1 LTISLSD
8 VKNTLL
14 HSHHSKDNPM
24 QVIILVLS
32 LFISFQAHAK
42 TYSLSEALAEYT
54 KRGLVQPQPQD
65 DGRIQTLNRKGATSP
80 ALDEATTE
88 FIKFAKGK
96 KVLEI
101 GGAYGQ
107 VMIETLGKYKDTAYH
122 LNDLHADHLFI
133 AAHNLEEAHLGIKAK
148 NIEFIEGDIANGLG
162 LKGKYDAILVA
173 RVLHFFDPEQLDAA
187 IGNIK
192 ELLKSGGRVFVIA
205 ITPYVK
211 RYDKFIPEYE
221 RRLAKNE
228 EYPGYVKSLYDWVN
242 KDVTSK
248 SQLATISPEPFMFL
262 DDVVLHQLFKK
273 HGYKIIS
280 CKLLPLG
287 YKSASWSLDGRENV
301 VLVAEK
307 E

>member
-1 LTISLSD
+1 
-8 VKNTLL
+8 
-14 HSHHSKDNPM
+14 M
-24 QVIILVLS
+24 QVIILLLLS
-32 LFISFQAHAK
+32 ILINFQAHAK
-42 TYSLSEALAEYT
+42 IYSFADALAEYT
-54 KRGLVQPQPQD
+54 KRGLVQPEPQD

-80 ALDEATTE
+80 ALDEATIE

-101 GGAYGQ
+101 GGAYGR
-107 VMIETLGKYKDTAYH
+107 VMIETLSKYKDTIYN

-133 AAHNLEEAHLGIKAK
+133 AAHNLEQAHLGIKAE
-148 NIEFIEGDIANGLG
+148 NVEFIEGDIANGLG
-162 LKGKYDAILVA
+162 LKEKYDAILIA
-173 RVLHFFDPEQLDAA
+173 RVLHFFDPEQLNAA

-192 ELLKSGGRVFVIA
+192 ALLKPGGRVFVIA

-211 RYDKFIPEYE
+211 RYDKFIPEYKKH
-221 RRLAKNE
+221 LAQNE
-228 EYPGYVKSLYDWVN
+228 EYPGYVKSLYDWIN

-262 DDVVLHQLFKK
+262 DDVVMSRLFKK

-280 CKLLPLG
+280 CKLVSLG

-301 VLVAEK
+301 VLVAEQ